1 MKPSVPL
8 CKILPFTLIELLI
21 TIAVIAI
28 LAGMLLPALN
38 SARSK
43 ARGISC
49 LGNQRQL
56 GYLFLQ
62 YANTFDDLLPLW
74 KVAATRAADGAQSNQ
89 WAQYFMENEVRIS
102 GGGKP
107 YIYFCPE
114 NVVKYKNSDFTY
126 GVRAGGW
133 GDTFERQVG
142 SGHWTWLK
150 TASGSWDWS
159 SGILNLKRL
168 HKPSGCFYLADSV
181 RFKSTDPAGKPP
193 GSGGYLLNTMTTFT
207 GIWEA
212 HNGAVNMLYA
222 DGHVKN
228 NLRTSLKAEWAETDN
243 SKLDR
248 TAILR
253 CKDWQVPDPF

>member
-1 MKPSVPL
+1 MKPTLSSL
-8 CKILPFTLIELLI
+8 RIQTFTLVELLV

-38 SARSK
+38 SARGK

-56 GYLFLQ
+56 GLLFLQ
-62 YANTFDDLLPLW
+62 YANAFDDFLPLK
-74 KVAATRAADGAQSNQ
+74 KVTTTNASNGTPTEQ

-102 GGGKP
+102 GGGNKP

-126 GVRAGGW
+126 GVRIGGW
-133 GDTFERQVG
+133 GDTFEKQVG

-150 TASGSWDWS
+150 TASGSWDWGTS
-159 SGILNLKRL
+159 ILNLKRL
-168 HKPSGCFYLADSV
+168 RKPSGCFFLSDSV
-181 RFKSTDPAGKPP
+181 RFQTSDNSKPL
-193 GSGGYLLNTMTTFT
+193 GSGGYLLNTAVAFT

-212 HNGAVNMLYA
+212 HGNAVNMLYA

-228 NLRTSLKAEWAETDN
+228 NLRTTLKAEWATTD
-243 SKLDR
+243 KTKIDR
-248 TAILR
+248 TMILR
-253 CKDWQVPDPF
+253 RKDWLVPDPF